1 MVGAGAAGGF
11 VFAMLIAVVLGIRR
25 DLRQAAPVRRAAA
38 A

>member
-1 MVGAGAAGGF
+1 VGGF

-25 DLRQAAPVRRAAA
+25 DLGRAPARPVGVAAA